1 MDLSQV
7 LSIATACIV
16 SAGGVGGI
24 AIAVIKFS
32 SNIIAERTY
41 AKYENKLEQALEKY
55 KTELSKKEYVSQVKF
70 DAEFE
75 IYRTLSKEFSTAVK
89 NISLM
94 IPDGMAYFPAD
105 EDKRKEYEN
114 NNYVNAN
121 NAIVMAQDALYANGA
136 FISEDLYNKYNEIL
150 ALCGQQLNAFQRRY
164 NVLYFASQEK
174 KESYTDKEYERT
186 TTIKEKWLELNNCVR
201 EYISKLEVI
210 D

>member
-16 SAGGVGGI
+16 SAGDVGGI

-32 SNIIAERTY
+32 SNIIAERIS

>member
-1 MDLSQV
+1 MDLFQV

-32 SNIIAERTY
+32 SNIIAERIS

-121 NAIVMAQDALYANGA
+121 NAIVMANGA

>member
-1 MDLSQV
+1 MDFSQIA
-7 LSIATACIV
+7 SIATACIV
-16 SAGGVGGI
+16 SAGGVGGV
-24 AIAVIKFS
+24 AMAVVKFT
-32 SNIIAERTY
+32 SNIIADKIS

-55 KTELSKKEYVSQVKF
+55 KTELIKKEYVSQVRF

-94 IPDGMAYFPAD
+94 IPDGIAYSPAD
-105 EDKRKEYEN
+105 EEKRTEYEN
-114 NNYVNAN
+114 KIYVDAN
-121 NAIVMAQDALYANGA
+121 NAVVVAQDVLYANGA
-136 FISEDLYNKYNEIL
+136 FISEELYNKYNEIL
-150 ALCGQQLNAFQRRY
+150 TLCSQQLNAFQRRY

-174 KESYTDKEYERT
+174 KENYTDKEYERT

>member
-1 MDLSQV
+1 MDFSQIA
-7 LSIATACIV
+7 SIATACIV
-16 SAGGVGGI
+16 SAGGVGGV
-24 AIAVIKFS
+24 AMAVVKFT
-32 SNIIAERTY
+32 SNIIADKLS

-55 KTELSKKEYVSQVKF
+55 KTELSKKEYVSQVRF

-94 IPDGMAYFPAD
+94 IPDGIAYSPAD
-105 EDKRKEYEN
+105 EEKRTEYEN
-114 NNYVNAN
+114 KIYVDAN
-121 NAIVMAQDALYANGA
+121 NAVVVAQDVLYANGA
-136 FISEDLYNKYNEIL
+136 FISEELYNKYNEIL
-150 ALCGQQLNAFQRRY
+150 TLCSQQLNAFQRRY

-174 KESYTDKEYERT
+174 KENYTDKEYERT

>member
-32 SNIIAERTY
+32 SNIIAERISV
-41 AKYENKLEQALEKY
+41 KYENKLEQALEKY

-75 IYRTLSKEFSTAVK
+75 IYRTLSKGFSTGVK

-94 IPDGMAYFPAD
+94 IPDGKAYFPTD
-105 EDKRKEYEN
+105 KDKRKEYEN

>member
-1 MDLSQV
+1 MNFSQIA
-7 LSIATACIV
+7 SIATACIV

-32 SNIIAERTY
+32 SNIIAERIS
-41 AKYENKLEQALEKY
+41 AKYENKLEQTLEKY
-55 KTELSKKEYVSQVKF
+55 KTELSKKEYVSQVRF

-105 EDKRKEYEN
+105 KDKRKEYEN
-114 NNYVNAN
+114 KQYVEAN
-121 NAIVMAQDALYANGA
+121 NAVVVAQDVLYANGA
-136 FISEDLYNKYNEIL
+136 FITEELYNKYDEIL
-150 ALCGQQLNAFQRRY
+150 KLCGHQLNAFQRRY

-174 KESYTDKEYERT
+174 KESYTYEEYERT
-186 TTIKEKWLELNNCVR
+186 RTIKEKWLELNNCVR

>member
-32 SNIIAERTY
+32 SNIIAERISV
-41 AKYENKLEQALEKY
+41 KYENKLERALEKY

-75 IYRTLSKEFSTAVK
+75 IYRTLSKGFSTAVK
-89 NISLM
+89 NIILM
-94 IPDGMAYFPAD
+94 IPDGKAYFPAD
-105 EDKRKEYEN
+105 KDKRKEYEN

>member
-1 MDLSQV
+1 MDFSQIA
-7 LSIATACIV
+7 SIATACIV

-32 SNIIAERTY
+32 SNIIAERIS
-41 AKYENKLEQALEKY
+41 AQYENKLEQTLEKY
-55 KTELSKKEYVSQVKF
+55 KTELSKKEYVSQVRF

-94 IPDGMAYFPAD
+94 IPNGMAYFPAD
-105 EDKRKEYEN
+105 KDKRKEYEN
-114 NNYVNAN
+114 KQYVDAN
-121 NAIVMAQDALYANGA
+121 NAVVTAQDALYANGA
-136 FISEDLYNKYNEIL
+136 FISEELYNKYNEIL
-150 ALCGQQLNAFQRRY
+150 HLCSQQLNAFQRRY

-174 KESYTDKEYERT
+174 KENYTDKEYERT
-186 TTIKEKWLELNNCVR
+186 RTIKEKWLELNNNVR

>member
-1 MDLSQV
+1 MDFSQIA
-7 LSIATACIV
+7 SIATACIV
-16 SAGGVGGI
+16 SAGGVGGV
-24 AIAVIKFS
+24 AMAVVKFT
-32 SNIIAERTY
+32 SNIIADKIS

-55 KTELSKKEYVSQVKF
+55 KTELSKKEYVSQVRF

-94 IPDGMAYFPAD
+94 IPDGIACFPAD
-105 EDKRKEYEN
+105 EEKRTEYEN
-114 NNYVNAN
+114 KIYVNAN
-121 NAIVMAQDALYANGA
+121 NAVVVAQDVLYANGA
-136 FISEDLYNKYNEIL
+136 FISEELYNKYNEIL
-150 ALCGQQLNAFQRRY
+150 TLCGQQLNAFQRRF
-164 NVLYFASQEK
+164 NISYFYSQGEK
-174 KESYTDKEYERT
+174 SFTREEYKRT

>member
-1 MDLSQV
+1 MDFSQIA
-7 LSIATACIV
+7 SIATACIV
-16 SAGGVGGI
+16 SAGGVGGV
-24 AIAVIKFS
+24 AMAVVKFT
-32 SNIIAERTY
+32 SNIIADKIS

-55 KTELSKKEYVSQVKF
+55 KTELSKKEYVSQVRF

-94 IPDGMAYFPAD
+94 IPDGIAYSLAD
-105 EDKRKEYEN
+105 EEKRTEYEN
-114 NNYVNAN
+114 KIYVDAN
-121 NAIVMAQDALYANGA
+121 NAVVVAQDVLYANGA
-136 FISEDLYNKYNEIL
+136 FISEELYNKYNEIL
-150 ALCGQQLNAFQRRY
+150 TLCSQQLNAFQRRY

-174 KESYTDKEYERT
+174 KENYTDKEYERT

>member
-32 SNIIAERTY
+32 SNIISERIS

>member
-1 MDLSQV
+1 MDFSQIA
-7 LSIATACIV
+7 SIATACIV
-16 SAGGVGGI
+16 SAGGVGGV
-24 AIAVIKFS
+24 AMAVVKFT
-32 SNIIAERTY
+32 SNIIADKIS

-55 KTELSKKEYVSQVKF
+55 KTELSKKEYVSQVRF

-94 IPDGMAYFPAD
+94 IPDGIAYSPAD
-105 EDKRKEYEN
+105 EEKRTEYKN
-114 NNYVNAN
+114 KIYVDAN
-121 NAIVMAQDALYANGA
+121 NAVVVAQDVLYANGA
-136 FISEDLYNKYNEIL
+136 FISEELYNKYNEIL
-150 ALCGQQLNAFQRRY
+150 TLCSQQLNAFQRRY

-174 KESYTDKEYERT
+174 KENYTDKEYERT

>member
-24 AIAVIKFS
+24 VIAVIKFS
-32 SNIIAERTY
+32 SNIIAERIS

-55 KTELSKKEYVSQVKF
+55 KTELSKKEYVSQVRF

-114 NNYVNAN
+114 KQYVDAN
-121 NAIVMAQDALYANGA
+121 NAVVTAQDALYANGA
-136 FISEDLYNKYNEIL
+136 FISEELYNKYNEIL
-150 ALCGQQLNAFQRRY
+150 NLCGQQLNAFQRRY

-174 KESYTDKEYERT
+174 KENFTDKEYERT
-186 TTIKEKWLELNNCVR
+186 TIIKEKWLELNNCVR

>member
-16 SAGGVGGI
+16 SAGGVGGV

-32 SNIIAERTY
+32 SNIIAERIS

-55 KTELSKKEYVSQVKF
+55 KTELSKKEYVSQVRF

-94 IPDGMAYFPAD
+94 IPNGMAYFPAD

-114 NNYVNAN
+114 KQYVDAN
-121 NAIVMAQDALYANGA
+121 NAVVTAQDALYANGA
-136 FISEDLYNKYNEIL
+136 FISEELYNKYNEIL
-150 ALCGQQLNAFQRRY
+150 HLCGQQLNAFQRRY
-164 NVLYFASQEK
+164 NVLYCASQEK
-174 KESYTDKEYERT
+174 KENFTDKEYERT
-186 TTIKEKWLELNNCVR
+186 TTIKEKWLELNNNVR

>member
-1 MDLSQV
+1 MDFSQIA
-7 LSIATACIV
+7 SIATACIV
-16 SAGGVGGI
+16 SAGGVGGV
-24 AIAVIKFS
+24 AMAVVKFT
-32 SNIIAERTY
+32 SNIIADKIS

-55 KTELSKKEYVSQVKF
+55 KTELSKKEYVSQVRF

-94 IPDGMAYFPAD
+94 IPDGIAYSPAD
-105 EDKRKEYEN
+105 EEKRTEYEN
-114 NNYVNAN
+114 KIYVDAN
-121 NAIVMAQDALYANGA
+121 NAVVVAQDVLYANGA
-136 FISEDLYNKYNEIL
+136 FISEELYNKYNEIL
-150 ALCGQQLNAFQRRY
+150 TLCSQQLDAFQRRY

-174 KESYTDKEYERT
+174 KENYTDKEYERT

>member
-1 MDLSQV
+1 MDFSQIA
-7 LSIATACIV
+7 SIATACIV
-16 SAGGVGGI
+16 SAGGVGGV
-24 AIAVIKFS
+24 AMAVVKFT
-32 SNIIAERTY
+32 SNIIADKIS

-55 KTELSKKEYVSQVKF
+55 KTELSKKEYVSQVRF

-89 NISLM
+89 NNSLM
-94 IPDGMAYFPAD
+94 IPDGIAYSPAD
-105 EDKRKEYEN
+105 EEKRTEYEN
-114 NNYVNAN
+114 KIYVDAN
-121 NAIVMAQDALYANGA
+121 NAVVVAQDVLYANGA
-136 FISEDLYNKYNEIL
+136 FISEELYNKYNEIL
-150 ALCGQQLNAFQRRY
+150 TLCSQQLNAFQRRY

-174 KESYTDKEYERT
+174 KENYTDKEYERT

>member
-32 SNIIAERTY
+32 SNIIAERIS
-41 AKYENKLEQALEKY
+41 AKYENKLEQVLEKY

-186 TTIKEKWLELNNCVR
+186 ITIKEKWLELNNCVR

>member
-1 MDLSQV
+1 MDFSQIA
-7 LSIATACIV
+7 SIAIACIV

-32 SNIIAERTY
+32 SNIIAERIS
-41 AKYENKLEQALEKY
+41 AKYENKLEQTLEKY
-55 KTELSKKEYVSQVKF
+55 KTELSKKEYVSQVRF

-94 IPDGMAYFPAD
+94 IPNGMAYFPAD
-105 EDKRKEYEN
+105 KDKRKEYEN
-114 NNYVNAN
+114 KQYVDAN
-121 NAIVMAQDALYANGA
+121 NAVVTAQDALYANGA
-136 FISEDLYNKYNEIL
+136 FISEELYNKYNEIL
-150 ALCGQQLNAFQRRY
+150 HLCSQQLNAFQRRY

-174 KESYTDKEYERT
+174 KENYTDKEYERT
-186 TTIKEKWLELNNCVR
+186 RTIKEKWLELNNNVR

>member
-1 MDLSQV
+1 MDFSQIA
-7 LSIATACIV
+7 SIATACIV
-16 SAGGVGGI
+16 SAGGVGGV
-24 AIAVIKFS
+24 AMAVVKFT
-32 SNIIAERTY
+32 SNIIADKIS

-55 KTELSKKEYVSQVKF
+55 KTELSKKEYVSQVRF

-114 NNYVNAN
+114 NNYLNAN

>member
-1 MDLSQV
+1 MDFSQIA
-7 LSIATACIV
+7 SIATACIV
-16 SAGGVGGI
+16 SAGGVGGV
-24 AIAVIKFS
+24 AMAVVKFT
-32 SNIIAERTY
+32 SNIIADKIS

-55 KTELSKKEYVSQVKF
+55 KTELSKKEYVIQVRF

-94 IPDGMAYFPAD
+94 IPDGIAYSPAD
-105 EDKRKEYEN
+105 EEKRTEYEN
-114 NNYVNAN
+114 KIYVDAN
-121 NAIVMAQDALYANGA
+121 NAVVVAQDVLYANGA
-136 FISEDLYNKYNEIL
+136 FISEELYNKYNEIL
-150 ALCGQQLNAFQRRY
+150 TLCSQQLNAFQRRY

-174 KESYTDKEYERT
+174 KENYTDKEYERT

>member
-1 MDLSQV
+1 MDFSQIA
-7 LSIATACIV
+7 SIATACIV
-16 SAGGVGGI
+16 SAGGVGGV
-24 AIAVIKFS
+24 AMAVVKFT
-32 SNIIAERTY
+32 SNIIADKIS

-55 KTELSKKEYVSQVKF
+55 KTELSKKEYVSQVRF

-94 IPDGMAYFPAD
+94 IPDGIAHSPAD
-105 EDKRKEYEN
+105 EEKRTEYEN
-114 NNYVNAN
+114 KIYVDAN
-121 NAIVMAQDALYANGA
+121 NAVVVAQDVLYANGA
-136 FISEDLYNKYNEIL
+136 FISEELYNKYNEIL
-150 ALCGQQLNAFQRRY
+150 TLCRQQLNAFQRRY
-164 NVLYFASQEK
+164 NVFSQKK

-186 TTIKEKWLELNNCVR
+186 TTIKEKWLDLNNCVR

>member
-1 MDLSQV
+1 M
-7 LSIATACIV
+7 
-16 SAGGVGGI
+16 
-24 AIAVIKFS
+24 
-32 SNIIAERTY
+32 
-41 AKYENKLEQALEKY
+41 
-55 KTELSKKEYVSQVKF
+55 SQVKF

>member
-1 MDLSQV
+1 MDISQIA
-7 LSIATACIV
+7 SIATACIV
-16 SAGGVGGI
+16 SAGGVGGV
-24 AIAVIKFS
+24 AMAVVKFT
-32 SNIIAERTY
+32 SNIIADKIS

-55 KTELSKKEYVSQVKF
+55 KTELSKKEYVSQVRF

-94 IPDGMAYFPAD
+94 IPDGIAYSPAD
-105 EDKRKEYEN
+105 EEKRTEYEN
-114 NNYVNAN
+114 KIYVDAN
-121 NAIVMAQDALYANGA
+121 NAVVVAQDVLYANGA
-136 FISEDLYNKYNEIL
+136 FISEELYNKYNEIL
-150 ALCGQQLNAFQRRY
+150 TLCSQQLNAFQRRY

-174 KESYTDKEYERT
+174 KENYTDKEYERT

>member
-1 MDLSQV
+1 MDLFQV

-32 SNIIAERTY
+32 SNIIAERIS
-41 AKYENKLEQALEKY
+41 AKYENKLEQVLEKY

-94 IPDGMAYFPAD
+94 TPDGMAYFPAD

>member
-32 SNIIAERTY
+32 SNIIAERISV
-41 AKYENKLEQALEKY
+41 KYENKLEQALEKY

-75 IYRTLSKEFSTAVK
+75 IYRTLSKGFSTAVK

-94 IPDGMAYFPAD
+94 IPDGKAYFPTD
-105 EDKRKEYEN
+105 KDKRKEYEN

>member
-1 MDLSQV
+1 MDLFQV

-32 SNIIAERTY
+32 SNIIAERIS
-41 AKYENKLEQALEKY
+41 AKYENKLEQVLEKY

-94 IPDGMAYFPAD
+94 TPDGMAYFPAD

-186 TTIKEKWLELNNCVR
+186 TTIKENGLN
-201 EYISKLEVI
+201 
-210 D
+210 

>member
-1 MDLSQV
+1 MDLFQV

-32 SNIIAERTY
+32 SNIIAERIS

-94 IPDGMAYFPAD
+94 IPDGMSYFPAD

>member
-1 MDLSQV
+1 MDLFQV

-32 SNIIAERTY
+32 SNIIAERIS

-150 ALCGQQLNAFQRRY
+150 ALCGQQINAFQRRY

>member
-1 MDLSQV
+1 MDFSQIA
-7 LSIATACIV
+7 SIATACIV
-16 SAGGVGGI
+16 SAGGVGGV
-24 AIAVIKFS
+24 AMAVVKFT
-32 SNIIAERTY
+32 SNIIADKIS

-55 KTELSKKEYVSQVKF
+55 KTELSKKEYVSQVRF

-94 IPDGMAYFPAD
+94 IPDGIAYSPAD
-105 EDKRKEYEN
+105 EEKRTEYEN
-114 NNYVNAN
+114 KIYVDAN
-121 NAIVMAQDALYANGA
+121 NAVVVAQDVLYANGA
-136 FISEDLYNKYNEIL
+136 FISEELYNKYNEIL
-150 ALCGQQLNAFQRRY
+150 TLCGQQLNAFQRRY

-174 KESYTDKEYERT
+174 KENYTDKEYERT

>member
-32 SNIIAERTY
+32 SNIIAERISV
-41 AKYENKLEQALEKY
+41 KYENKLERALEKY

-75 IYRTLSKEFSTAVK
+75 IYRTLSKGFSTAVK
-89 NISLM
+89 NIILM
-94 IPDGMAYFPAD
+94 IPDGKAYFPAD
-105 EDKRKEYEN
+105 KDKRKEYEN

-186 TTIKEKWLELNNCVR
+186 TTIKEKWLELNNSVR

>member
-1 MDLSQV
+1 
-7 LSIATACIV
+7 
-16 SAGGVGGI
+16 
-24 AIAVIKFS
+24 
-32 SNIIAERTY
+32 
-41 AKYENKLEQALEKY
+41 
-55 KTELSKKEYVSQVKF
+55 
-70 DAEFE
+70 
-75 IYRTLSKEFSTAVK
+75 
-89 NISLM
+89 M
-94 IPDGMAYFPAD
+94 IPDGKAYFPAD
-105 EDKRKEYEN
+105 KDKRKEYEN